1 MPPPVILP
9 PRIDFGCP
17 TPFETLPPLL
27 EQGFSYLTA
36 LTSNQ
41 EPAACAHYEL
51 ARRLLLAHL
60 LEPAGQLII
69 LLALTL
75 GSSTHTPDGAFGAF
89 ITMRKKNP
97 SIWAASLAVKML
109 WFLYPLEFPPP
120 CTPGIFDIQSM
131 TGKME
136 HKTSHDNLGTKI
148 LNTTTA
154 ALFRSEKRAFHRRA
168 SVSMAPNG
176 TAALPKRKPTE
187 NQYLFDLGK
196 RGRKTGLTLPDKGIR
211 DENGFEPIDDLF
223 SSPAKPFNGRTNKMD
238 SVQKNV
244 NGTISSEEDMDEGE
258 STIPEPEQVLE
269 KRASI
274 RLPPPRSKSPI
285 KTFLQ
290 SPARRN
296 PSIGP
301 VSSPTRGTIVAPRSA
316 SVSASVR
323 RTLNFSN
330 DENSMEAA
338 SATKKRAGSALPH
351 VGRLTNGTHL
361 QTLKQ
366 PLSSDNGVEEEE
378 EQEEELDTAI
388 NDDTVENGE
397 DSFQFVNSVGED
409 DFQMVDAQDDA
420 EAEPQ
425 GAEPGENDETC
436 EEESSRRPKKAK
448 PAPIEEEEEQPEEP
462 QEEQEPERP
471 AKRARR
477 SLDKAPEAPKANA
490 RPKKTAQ
497 AAGPAPKEPSKK
509 AAGKSRQSGEASNA
523 SKAKVK
529 APKPALATI
538 SEDSPAVKR
547 GPPLPRNNRGLIIL
561 RRETPA
567 LSSGFNQTRS
577 GRNSMKPLAFWRNE
591 RVEYATESQDEIED
605 SYGKFLLPRIK
616 EVLRTDE
623 IDERKPHRPKSKAK
637 PSKGKKRAEPE
648 PEDEEE
654 VEPWETSPGRIEGL
668 VRDWDPEDPTGQDT
682 GEGTQEIALSSAA
695 IITQVVKDGS
705 FKFAKTLTLPFF
717 GSGILDFRPGDKK
730 RAKCSRKM
738 QMVFFVHYGRVQVTI
753 NEENAFR
760 IGKGGMFQVPR
771 GNFYSIENDYEQP
784 ARIFFGQ
791 GCEVEV
797 EEAEE
802 EVTQQ

>member
-1 MPPPVILP
+1 
-9 PRIDFGCP
+9 
-17 TPFETLPPLL
+17 
-27 EQGFSYLTA
+27 
-36 LTSNQ
+36 
-41 EPAACAHYEL
+41 
-51 ARRLLLAHL
+51 
-60 LEPAGQLII
+60 
-69 LLALTL
+69 
-75 GSSTHTPDGAFGAF
+75 
-89 ITMRKKNP
+89 
-97 SIWAASLAVKML
+97 
-109 WFLYPLEFPPP
+109 
-120 CTPGIFDIQSM
+120 
-131 TGKME
+131 
-136 HKTSHDNLGTKI
+136 
-148 LNTTTA
+148 
-154 ALFRSEKRAFHRRA
+154 
-168 SVSMAPNG
+168 MAPNG

-187 NQYLFDLGK
+187 NQFLFDLGK

-223 SSPAKPFNGRTNKMD
+223 SSPAKPLNGRPNKVN
-238 SVQKNV
+238 SVQKNA
-244 NGTISSEEDMDEGE
+244 NRTISSEEDMDVGE
-258 STIPEPEQVLE
+258 STIPEPDEVLE

-296 PSIGP
+296 PSIAP

-323 RTLNFSN
+323 RKLDFSN
-330 DENSMEAA
+330 ATDENSTEIA
-338 SATKKRAGSALPH
+338 SATKKRAASALPL
-351 VGRLTNGTHL
+351 VGRLTNGSHL
-361 QTLKQ
+361 QRLKQ
-366 PLSSDNGVEEEE
+366 PLSSDNSVEEVDTTVNY
-378 EQEEELDTAI
+378 DTA
-388 NDDTVENGE
+388 DNGE
-397 DSFQFVNSVGED
+397 DSFQLVNNDGED
-409 DFQMVDAQDDA
+409 DFQMVEAEDDA
-420 EAEPQ
+420 EPEPQDAEPDEDDESEISDIQ
-425 GAEPGENDETC
+425 PVKKGKRKSPILDEPVEPTKK
-436 EEESSRRPKKAK
+436 SRGGRPRKAN
-448 PAPIEEEEEQPEEP
+448 PAPIEEEEQPEEA

-477 SLDKAPEAPKANA
+477 SLDKAPEAPKTNGKT
-490 RPKKTAQ
+490 KKTAQ

-523 SKAKVK
+523 PKAKAK
-529 APKPALATI
+529 ASKPALATI

-567 LSSGFNQTRS
+567 LSTGFNTTRS
-577 GRNSMKPLAFWRNE
+577 GRNSIKPLAFWRNE

-605 SYGKFLLPRIK
+605 NYGKFLLPRIK

-623 IDERKPHRPKSKAK
+623 VDERKPHRAKSKAK

-648 PEDEEE
+648 PENEED
-654 VEPWETSPGRIEGL
+654 VEPWEAAPGRIEGI
-668 VRDWDPEDPTGQDT
+668 VREWDPEDPTGQDT
-682 GEGTQEIALSSAA
+682 EDQKQEIALSSAA

-738 QMVFFVHYGRVQVTI
+738 QMVFFVHYGRVQVTV
-753 NEENAFR
+753 NEENVFR

-791 GCEVEV
+791 GCEVE
-797 EEAEE
+797 AEE
-802 EVTQQ
+802 EVLQE